1 MKFLLVQADGM
12 PDRPIKELGNRTPL
26 EAANTP
32 HLDKLIKLSKMGIVN
47 HIPKGMKSGSDV
59 GNLSILGYNPKKYF
73 TGRSPIEAES
83 IGINLEPN
91 DVCYRC
97 NLVTIKNK
105 NGKEVMEDHSAGHI
119 KNIISKQIIEA
130 LRENIENDE
139 FKIYEGVSYRH
150 ILVWKN
156 GMTEIE
162 TTAPHDILEKNIIQY
177 LPSGPGSVRL
187 RDLMRQARVTI
198 KKLKNEI
205 PELKSS
211 DCSDVWLWGQ
221 GKKPK
226 LPKFKSIHK
235 IGGSIISAVDLVKGI
250 GKLAGLNVL
259 EVEGATGY
267 LDTNYKGKVEAAMK
281 SLENDDFCMIH
292 IEAPDETGHEGDYRK
307 KIQAIND
314 LDNKVVGPLINLM
327 ENKYDE
333 YKICIVS
340 DHPTP
345 CELRTHSYEYVPFLI
360 FDSRLN
366 NNNHGKEVFNEK
378 TANESGIVEH
388 SGHELLFS
396 FFQS

>member
-59 GNLSILGYNPKKYF
+59 GNLSILGYNPEKYF

-162 TTAPHDILEKNIIQY
+162 TTAPVSYTHLT
-177 LPSGPGSVRL
+177 LPTS
-187 RDLMRQARVTI
+187 
-198 KKLKNEI
+198 
-205 PELKSS
+205 
-211 DCSDVWLWGQ
+211 
-221 GKKPK
+221 
-226 LPKFKSIHK
+226 
-235 IGGSIISAVDLVKGI
+235 DLV
-250 GKLAGLNVL
+250 
-259 EVEGATGY
+259 
-267 LDTNYKGKVEAAMK
+267 
-281 SLENDDFCMIH
+281 
-292 IEAPDETGHEGDYRK
+292 
-307 KIQAIND
+307 
-314 LDNKVVGPLINLM
+314 
-327 ENKYDE
+327 
-333 YKICIVS
+333 
-340 DHPTP
+340 
-345 CELRTHSYEYVPFLI
+345 
-360 FDSRLN
+360 
-366 NNNHGKEVFNEK
+366 
-378 TANESGIVEH
+378 
-388 SGHELLFS
+388 
-396 FFQS
+396 